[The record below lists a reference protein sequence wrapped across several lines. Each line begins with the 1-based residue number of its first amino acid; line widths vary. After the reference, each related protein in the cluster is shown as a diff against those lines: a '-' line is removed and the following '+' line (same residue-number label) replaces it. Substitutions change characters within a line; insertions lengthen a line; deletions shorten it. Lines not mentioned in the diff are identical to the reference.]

1 MSIFFSSEEFSRVR
15 RDAKQM
21 SAAIAISRKPVSVIS
36 GRGGTGKTEVVTT
49 TLNAIDKFLTEKVN
63 VGAAFKTW
71 PVSDGRLRR
80 TYFKFLPKRYQTD
93 PSGES

>member
-1 MSIFFSSEEFSRVR
+1 MHNAETKIYCLGRSKKYLKYVLSIFFSSEEFSRVR

-63 VGAAFKTW
+63 AGAAFKT
-71 PVSDGRLRR
+71 
-80 TYFKFLPKRYQTD
+80 
-93 PSGES
+93 